1 MPNPPA
7 SSQAVAVSQLLIA
20 CPICAAP
27 QTRMIS
33 QWNNRDINKC
43 PACSVLF
50 VVRPPSA
57 DDLVEMYGGHDL
69 LHERLDPN
77 TKIEGE
83 YPVWKMSEQNRLLDL
98 LKKWGAASGTL
109 LDVGCFSGMFLR
121 NANLRGFEVIGVEP
135 NTDAVSHIRSLFNF
149 DVRHGNLRSGNFESD
164 RFSAVSFL
172 DVIEHLPDPI
182 AEMRESCRVLRPGGL
197 LLMTTPNV
205 KGLIQQVIRAKRYVS
220 GQPWC
225 PIDDV
230 PWHLWG
236 FTPETLSVCASKAGL
251 IVKETAWL
259 EPSPF
264 SSNLDAGSEPWK
276 KLALRVTAQISKLLN
291 RSDRFLLVAQKPL
304 AARTSPS

>member
-1 MPNPPA
+1 MSTPA
-7 SSQAVAVSQLLIA
+7 SQAAAVSNVVVS
-20 CPICAAP
+20 CPICTAA
-27 QTRMIS
+27 QTRRVY
-33 QWNNRDINKC
+33 QWNSMDINKC
-43 PACSVLF
+43 PACHILF
-50 VVRPPSA
+50 VVSPPSM
-57 DDLVEMYGGHDL
+57 DELVRMYGGHDL

-77 TKIEGE
+77 STTEGE
-83 YPVWKMSEQNRLLDL
+83 YPAWKMSEQNRLLDL
-98 LKKWGAASGTL
+98 LKKWGARSGTL

-121 NANLRGFEVIGVEP
+121 NAKLRGFEVVGVEP
-135 NTDAVSHIRSLFNF
+135 NTDAVSHIRSLYKF
-149 DVRHGNLRSGNFESD
+149 DVRQGNLRSGNFASD
-164 RFSAVSFL
+164 RFCAVSFL

-264 SSNLDAGSEPWK
+264 SSNLDAGSAPWK
-276 KLALRVTAQISKLLN
+276 KSALRAAAQISKLVN
-291 RSDRFLLVAQKPL
+291 RSDRFLLLAQKPL
-304 AARTSPS
+304 AATTPSS